1 MATPLPDVREEVGM
15 TRDMIV
21 FLSVVL
27 LASSG
32 LAYSY
37 GYQHG
42 QDVKPCPE
50 QDGYK
55 VAYSIKQGADT
66 KCVYVQHTR
75 GMVLKTL

>member
-1 MATPLPDVREEVGM
+1 MWKDVAM
-15 TRDMIV
+15 NRDMVV
-21 FLSVVL
+21 FLVVL
-27 LASSG
+27 VLATAG

-42 QDVKPCPE
+42 QEVKPCPE

-75 GMVLKTL
+75 GMVLKTR

>member
-1 MATPLPDVREEVGM
+1 M

-42 QDVKPCPE
+42 QEVTPCPE

-55 VAYSIKQGADT
+55 VAYSIHQGSDH
-66 KCVYVQHTR
+66 KCVYVQHTK